1 MKPANENGETQR
13 LPHVLVDSVSKTFTS
28 VRGES
33 TVALRDLHL
42 AAEKGEFVT
51 LVGPSGCGKSTLLY
65 LIAGLEKPSRG
76 RVLVGGEPVT
86 GPSTRC
92 GILFQEFRIF
102 PWMTVGQNVAF
113 GLSLRNHLPRTEQ
126 EQITR
131 RYLHTMG
138 LEAFASHLPKE
149 LSGGMKQ
156 RVAIAQT
163 LACEPEVVLMDEP
176 FGSLD
181 ALTRENLQDEILR
194 VWQDSL
200 KTILFVTHSIEEAVY
215 LGQRTLIMSPRPGT
229 VVKEFSVPLPYPRTP
244 EMRTGSILAEFRR
257 QIWSLIHDGAQ
268 T

>member
-1 MKPANENGETQR
+1 M
-13 LPHVLVDSVSKTFTS
+13 PHVLVESVSKTFTS
-28 VRGES
+28 VRGEN
-33 TVALRDLHL
+33 TVALQDLRL
-42 AAEKGEFVT
+42 AAERGEFVT
-51 LVGPSGCGKSTLLY
+51 IVGPSGCGKSTLLY
-65 LIAGLEKPSRG
+65 LIAGLVSPSRG
-76 RVLVGGEPVT
+76 RVLVDGAAVT

-102 PWMTVGQNVAF
+102 PWMTVWQNVAF
-113 GLSLRNHLPRTEQ
+113 GLTLRNHLSRTERKDIVQ
-126 EQITR
+126 
-131 RYLHTMG
+131 RYLAMMG
-138 LEAFASHLPKE
+138 LEGFASHLPKE

-194 VWQDSL
+194 VWQDSG

-229 VVKEFSVPLPYPRTP
+229 VVQEFSIPLPYPRSP
-244 EMRTGSILAEFRR
+244 EMRTSRVVAEIRG
-257 QIWSLIHDGAQ
+257 QIWSLIQESARA
-268 T
+268 